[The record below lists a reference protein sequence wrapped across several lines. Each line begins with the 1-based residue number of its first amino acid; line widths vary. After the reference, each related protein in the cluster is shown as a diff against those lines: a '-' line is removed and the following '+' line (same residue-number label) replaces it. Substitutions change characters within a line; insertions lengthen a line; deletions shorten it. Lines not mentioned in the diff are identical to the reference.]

1 MPNRL
6 YVIVALLVFAFASNA
21 NGYAQSSI
29 DKYKY
34 IIVPK
39 KFGFLKKEN
48 QYRVNSTT
56 KYLFDQNGFTTL
68 MQGEDYPADLRQNP
82 CLGVKVDILDESS
95 AFTTKLFVVL
105 IDCHDDEVFRT
116 VMGKSREKSYDKTY
130 IYALNNAF
138 VSFETLSYSYNPALN
153 EQQSKAVVAST
164 TSQPTQSVAQTTTQ
178 PVSQPTN
185 QPASQTTT
193 QPKSEPVASE
203 PAPST
208 NNSNAGTT
216 AAAVGAGVA
225 AGSVAAN
232 ESSAQ
237 EEKAT
242 EEVSTAVAT
251 APVEEE
257 NPVSAARSYGNENVA
272 FLLIEQGDKLV
283 AYVSDDR
290 NAAYKK
296 GEMIGTL
303 VKTSLPNVFRASWKH
318 MDKDID
324 LTTAYF
330 DDKGNLKI
338 DVQRGDKI
346 EVLTFN
352 KE

>member
-6 YVIVALLVFAFASNA
+6 YTIIAILVFAFASNA
-21 NGYAQSSI
+21 NGYAQSPI
-29 DKYKY
+29 DQYKY
-34 IIVPK
+34 IIIPK
-39 KFGFLKKEN
+39 QFGFLKEEN

-56 KYLFDQNGFTTL
+56 KYLFDQNGFNTL
-68 MQGEDYPADLRQNP
+68 MQGENYPPDLQKNP

-95 AFTTKLFVVL
+95 MFMTKLHVLL
-105 IDCHDDEVFRT
+105 IDCHDQEVYRS

-138 VSFETLSYSYNPALN
+138 VSFENMSYSYKPESN
-153 EQQSKAVVAST
+153 EQ
-164 TSQPTQSVAQTTTQ
+164 
-178 PVSQPTN
+178 
-185 QPASQTTT
+185 
-193 QPKSEPVASE
+193 EPVAAVAAKEPETAVAATTSKNVDSGTKTESE
-203 PAPST
+203 PAASDPVPST
-208 NNSNAGTT
+208 NTDAGTT
-216 AAAVGAGVA
+216 AAAAGVGVA
-225 AGSVAAN
+225 AGTEAAK
-232 ESSAQ
+232 ESSA
-237 EEKAT
+237 EESPAIEESAT
-242 EEVSTAVAT
+242 EEVSTAVAA

-257 NPVSAARSYGNENVA
+257 SPVTAASSYGNENVA
-272 FLLIEQGDKLV
+272 FLLIQQGDKLV

-290 NAAYKK
+290 NPTYKK

-330 DDKGNLKI
+330 DDQGNLKI
-338 DVQRGDKI
+338 DVERGDKI
-346 EVLTFN
+346 EVLTFK